1 MLQLDIKHYYVIVH
15 FNPTLRGLIPLCR
28 IFALMNKKTEH
39 ISHLIKLNIS
49 EIDPHAQVILYGSRA
64 RGDARKDSDWDILV
78 LTNYPVTYQIEKSF
92 RDHLYDLE
100 LEAEESLS
108 LFVYSKNDWNTRHH
122 ITPYYHNVTSQGI
135 QL

>member
-1 MLQLDIKHYYVIVH
+1 
-15 FNPTLRGLIPLCR
+15 
-28 IFALMNKKTEH
+28 MNKKTKY

-49 EIDPHAQVILYGSRA
+49 EIDPQAQIILYGSRA

-78 LTNYPVTYQIEKSF
+78 LTDYPVTYQIEKSF

-100 LEAEESLS
+100 LETEESLS